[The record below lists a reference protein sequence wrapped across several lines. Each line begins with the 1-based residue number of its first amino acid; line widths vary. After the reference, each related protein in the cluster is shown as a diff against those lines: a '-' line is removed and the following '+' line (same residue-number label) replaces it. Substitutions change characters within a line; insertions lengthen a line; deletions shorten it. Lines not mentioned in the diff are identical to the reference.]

1 MFHPLPPIKKPL
13 DFGSSLF
20 CVLDGHGGE
29 WCAEYVAVH
38 LGICVAVQNG
48 YGSASKAAAK
58 EQALLKGFLY
68 CDQRCLVE
76 QESNG
81 EKSGSTACAVLVDH
95 SDIFVANC
103 GDTRAI
109 LCRAGQAIELSRD
122 HKPTDPEEKAR
133 MEAAGGRVP
142 AGSAY
147 VELGDKGL
155 AVARAFGNP
164 LFKAN
169 PTKAENAQIIIPHPY
184 QSRTA
189 RQPSSDEFLILA
201 TDGLWNVVSH
211 QYAVEFVRKRLM
223 SGMDLEDCA
232 HKLTQHALD
241 RKSNDNVSC
250 VLVAF
255 PVAFRPDTL
264 AAVQV
269 QPIQVQPAAGA
280 GAASSSSAAAA
291 PGQAASQQGGSTST
305 PSSAGSEMK

>member
-1 MFHPLPPIKKPL
+1 MKVDNTNDNEPPQHKQCCAIFDSHFVLSRCCWGSHLCLSVDVVGRSSLVGSWGGSLPADRCAVFHPLPPIKKPL

-48 YGSASKAAAK
+48 YGSGSKPAAK
-58 EQALLKGFLY
+58 EAALLKGFLY

-95 SDIFVANC
+95 TDIYVANC

-142 AGSAY
+142 PGSAY

-164 LFKAN
+164 LFKQN
-169 PTKAENAQIIIPHPY
+169 PTKSENAQIIIPHPY
-184 QSRTA
+184 QSRMA
-189 RQPSSDEFLILA
+189 RQFGTDEFILIA
-201 TDGLWNVVSH
+201 TDGLWNVVSRPS
-211 QYAVEFVRKRLM
+211 EL
-223 SGMDLEDCA
+223 A
-232 HKLTQHALD
+232 HA
-241 RKSNDNVSC
+241 
-250 VLVAF
+250 AF
-255 PVAFRPDTL
+255 
-264 AAVQV
+264 
-269 QPIQVQPAAGA
+269 
-280 GAASSSSAAAA
+280 S
-291 PGQAASQQGGSTST
+291 
-305 PSSAGSEMK
+305 